1 MPSDSVAE
9 LTLASQTAGSG
20 SSSNER
26 GLESRVKER
35 NGRFPGSAWSQEF
48 SSSAQLGGSYASIE
62 KCRRPNW
69 KGGGGGGA
77 TMRSVHL
84 GEATR
89 PPELLASLMKPL
101 VGH

>member
-20 SSSNER
+20 SSSNEI

-35 NGRFPGSAWSQEF
+35 NRRFPGSAWSQEF

-69 KGGGGGGA
+69 REGEGA
-77 TMRSVHL
+77 TVGSVHL